1 MAGEWAT
8 ALSHMHAHPS
18 PLISFPSPPP
28 LPSLPLLL
36 SPSLTH
42 TVPHYLRTKLD
53 LDLEARQQELE
64 EKVKERGEGLKEDI
78 KNFNKM
84 IENTLDRVNEA
95 REELEEQRAKAGLT
109 HDPRVHLP
117 DLKLDPPSLV
127 PRPPPF

>member
-1 MAGEWAT
+1 MGYCSLTHARSPFSSHL
-8 ALSHMHAHPS
+8 LSLS
-18 PLISFPSPPP
+18 P
-28 LPSLPLLL
+28 LPLLL
-36 SPSLTH
+36 PPPLTH

-109 HDPRVHLP
+109 RDPRVHQI
-117 DLKLDPPSLV
+117 
-127 PRPPPF
+127 

>member
-1 MAGEWAT
+1 MGYCSLTHACSPFSSHL
-8 ALSHMHAHPS
+8 LSLS
-18 PLISFPSPPP
+18 SPSPP
-28 LPSLPLLL
+28 LPLLL
-36 SPSLTH
+36 PPSLTR

-109 HDPRVHLP
+109 QEYTYQ
-117 DLKLDPPSLV
+117 
-127 PRPPPF
+127 

>member
-1 MAGEWAT
+1 MGYCSLT
-8 ALSHMHAHPS
+8 HAHS
-18 PLISFPSPPP
+18 PFSFHLLSLSP
-28 LPSLPLLL
+28 LPLLL
-36 SPSLTH
+36 SPPSLTH

-64 EKVKERGEGLKEDI
+64 EKVKERGEGMKEDI

-109 HDPRVHLP
+109 RDPRVHLP
-117 DLKLDPPSLV
+117 DLKLDPPINC
-127 PRPPPF
+127 RN